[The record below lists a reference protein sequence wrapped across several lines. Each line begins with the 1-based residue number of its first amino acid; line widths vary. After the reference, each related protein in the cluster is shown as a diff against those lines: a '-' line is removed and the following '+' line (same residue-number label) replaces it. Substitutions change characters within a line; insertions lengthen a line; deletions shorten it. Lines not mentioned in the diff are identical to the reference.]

1 MRGQQRG
8 RRALEEKGR
17 ETRTQERVGG
27 AEEVAVD
34 IKGEKNE
41 WHICFQTLEVI
52 KNRMVLI
59 HESCTVLLCTDSLG
73 TESG

>member
-8 RRALEEKGR
+8 GRALEEKGR

-34 IKGEKNE
+34 IKGEKMSGTFVFKP
-41 WHICFQTLEVI
+41 W
-52 KNRMVLI
+52 K
-59 HESCTVLLCTDSLG
+59 LLKI
-73 TESG
+73 